1 MKWVNCPTWLTLRL
15 ERADSYEVARSLK
28 LSGSLAW
35 LRLGAL
41 VAGVVL
47 VGASVGLSIVNGR
60 AAGPAFDR
68 ELLRED
74 RKHVVAVNEYFD
86 RARDLMLLQAQ
97 NPVFADFYRS
107 PGGRT
112 DKIAAGNPYLE
123 QAVQSLAYLE
133 SLYHGRIGEICF
145 IDQSGG
151 ENARLVREQR
161 AATTDLSVDESAN
174 PFFAPTFELGVGQV
188 YQAAA
193 YISPDTHE
201 LVISNSTVLP
211 GMPDGHKAIV
221 HFEVSMAGFADVS
234 GVPNIRFLIVDA
246 TTGTTLAE
254 SGQSVASDAGA
265 RADENQGFA
274 ELARSGRSDGV
285 ATVGNLRVAFEH
297 RGRTPSN
304 ANDWY
309 IIAAAPA
316 LDAGLTSYFGVRTVV
331 LVGAALALFV
341 LALASFRSYQRRLEQ
356 AAVTDAL
363 TNLPNRNLLCDNVKQ
378 ALTARR
384 RHGGEVA
391 VLVIDLDR
399 FKEVNDTLGHHCG
412 DQLLVA
418 IGPRIRSVLRDGDTI
433 ARLGGDEFGLL
444 LPGIHGSAEAI
455 EVADRILAKLS
466 EPFQINNLALEVEA
480 SIGIAI
486 APQHGK
492 DYTELLQH
500 ADTAMYVAK
509 LSGLGAS
516 LYDTALDRH
525 DQRRLSVLGEL
536 RRALDNDEL
545 VLHYQPKTLL
555 PTDEVCGVEALVR
568 WNHPQLGLTM
578 PDAFI
583 PFAEHTSLIQPLT
596 DWVIEHAIKD
606 IRTWLDAGRELSVS
620 INVSAR
626 SLHDNRLCESIATQL
641 ARYGVPG
648 RLLIVEITETSIM
661 AEPVKARDVLMAL
674 NAMGVELSI
683 DDFGTGTSSLA
694 YLTSLPIHELKID
707 KSFVTHMCSRSDD
720 AVIVRS
726 VIDLGHNL
734 GLRVVAEGVE
744 DGHTREQ
751 LVEAGCLMAQ
761 GYLWSRPLAVDAL
774 GVWLDSHCQPVHP

>member
-1 MKWVNCPTWLTLRL
+1 M
-15 ERADSYEVARSLK
+15 
-28 LSGSLAW
+28 
-35 LRLGAL
+35 
-41 VAGVVL
+41 AGVVL
-47 VGASVGLSIVNGR
+47 VGASVGLIIVNGR
-60 AAGPAFDR
+60 AAAPALDR
-68 ELLRED
+68 ELLRDD
-74 RKHVVAVNEYFD
+74 RKHVEAINEYFD

-97 NPVFADFYRS
+97 NPAFADFYKS

-112 DKIAAGNPYLE
+112 DKIADGNPYLE
-123 QAVQSLAYLE
+123 DAVQSLAYLE
-133 SLYHGRIGEICF
+133 SLYQGRIGEICF
-145 IDQSGG
+145 IDHSGA
-151 ENARLVREQR
+151 ENARLVRQER
-161 AATTDLSVDESAN
+161 AAINDLSLNESAN
-174 PFFAPTFELGVGQV
+174 PFFVPTFDLGVGRV

-193 YISPDTHE
+193 YISPDTHD

-211 GMPDGHKAIV
+211 GMPDGQEAIV
-221 HFEVSMAGFADVS
+221 HFEVSMASFADIS
-234 GVPNIRFLIVDA
+234 SDPSIRFLIVDA
-246 TTGTTLAE
+246 ATGTTIADSSRSAA
-254 SGQSVASDAGA
+254 SGPGGT
-265 RADENQGFA
+265 ADESDSFA
-274 ELARSGRSDGV
+274 ELAKSGRDAGV

-297 RGRTPSN
+297 RIRTQSN

-309 IIAAAPA
+309 IIAASPA
-316 LDAGLTSYFGVRTVV
+316 LDAGLASYLGARTLV
-331 LVGAALALFV
+331 LVGAAFALFV

-363 TNLPNRNLLCDNVKQ
+363 TSLPNRNLLCDNVKQ

-444 LPGIHGSAEAI
+444 LPGIHGSAEAVD
-455 EVADRILAKLS
+455 VANRILARLS
-466 EPFQINNLALEVEA
+466 EPFQINDLALEVEA
-480 SIGIAI
+480 SIGIAV
-486 APQHGK
+486 APQHGD

-516 LYDTALDRH
+516 LYDTALDPH
-525 DQRRLSVLGEL
+525 DQRRLSMLSDL

-555 PTDEVCGVEALVR
+555 PTDDVRGVEALVR

-578 PDAFI
+578 PDDFI
-583 PFAEHTSLIQPLT
+583 PYAEHTSLIQPLT
-596 DWVIEHAIKD
+596 DWVIERAIKD
-606 IRTWLDAGRELSVS
+606 IRTWLDAGREISVS

-626 SLHDNRLCESIATQL
+626 SLHDNRLCESIAAQL
-641 ARYGVPG
+641 ERHAVPS
-648 RLLIVEITETSIM
+648 RLLIVEITETAIM
-661 AEPVKARDVLMAL
+661 TEPVKAREVLVAL

-683 DDFGTGTSSLA
+683 DDFGTGHSSLA

-744 DGHTREQ
+744 DGGTREQ

-761 GYLWSRPLAVDAL
+761 GYLWSRPLAL
-774 GVWLDSHCQPVHP
+774 GDLNLWLDSHRQSVHP